1 MSESTRRQFLALST
15 SGALATAALAGCLGG
30 DSEKQQEGAGQV
42 EDEVRRAVTVD
53 IDVEP
58 NGGWTQITYTSGSLS
73 ASQTGDEI
81 YAIVEAFVGAHADSY
96 DLGTAIVNVYN
107 TDGVETGEWKIR
119 EQWIDRYLD
128 DALTLDGVYQLAL
141 ETIST

>member
-1 MSESTRRQFLALST
+1 MSKSTRRRFLIRST
-15 SGALATAALAGCLGG
+15 STVFAAGALAGCLGG
-30 DSEKQQEGAGQV
+30 DNEKRQEGAGQV
-42 EDEVRRAVTVD
+42 EDEVRRTVTVD

-73 ASQTGDEI
+73 ASQTDDEI
-81 YAIVEAFVGAHADSY
+81 HAIVEAFVDAHADGY
-96 DLGTAIVNVYN
+96 DLGTAIVGVYN
-107 TDGVETGEWKIR
+107 TDGVETDGWKIR

-128 DALTLDGVYQLAL
+128 DTLTLDGVYQLAL

>member
-1 MSESTRRQFLALST
+1 MLESTRRQFLVLST
-15 SGALATAALAGCLGG
+15 NGALATVALAGCLGG
-30 DSEKQQEGAGQV
+30 GGEKRQEGAGEV
-42 EDEVRRAVTVD
+42 EDAVRRSVTVD

-81 YAIVEAFVGAHADSY
+81 YAIVEAFVGAHADGY
-96 DLGTAIVNVYN
+96 DLGTANVDVYN
-107 TDGVETGEWKIR
+107 TDGVETGEWKIE

-128 DALTLDGVYQLAL
+128 DTLTLDGVYQLAL